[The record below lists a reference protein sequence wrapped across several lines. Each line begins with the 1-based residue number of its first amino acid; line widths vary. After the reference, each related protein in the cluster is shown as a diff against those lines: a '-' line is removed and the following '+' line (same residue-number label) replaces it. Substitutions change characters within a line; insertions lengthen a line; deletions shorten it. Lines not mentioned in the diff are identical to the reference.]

1 MKYFLPSIEDY
12 SFHTHQV
19 LKLSN
24 FNFFKMSSNA
34 DFVSAQRRLL
44 NLHENGHNM
53 TQDQMVRALD
63 GLLGVTQ
70 QMVRNRREEIRN
82 QVSNIPT
89 RPRTPPRTPPATP
102 PHQRPVTPPG
112 TPPAIVRRNWPNLAA
127 ASAADYLRAGDYEQ
141 AREAI
146 GRAERADAARY
157 TGPVRPSALL
167 REINEDR
174 GVIEFRRRRQNIDLV
189 NELLFAEDA
198 GETEIADEI
207 IQEIRDL
214 AAPPVRRLL
223 GQRRDW
229 MSWQFYAPV
238 HIKNRA
244 IGQARFEANCTEA
257 CAICLDT
264 HTNGDSVVTQEC
276 NHCFGKECWKT
287 WMCNP
292 YSNQTCPT
300 CRTDRPNVIAYTMRR
315 PRANAVVEE
324 DDVISL
330 AAQEI

>member
-1 MKYFLPSIEDY
+1 
-12 SFHTHQV
+12 
-19 LKLSN
+19 
-24 FNFFKMSSNA
+24 MSSNA
-34 DFVSAQRRLL
+34 DFVSAQRRLV

-53 TQDQMVRALD
+53 DQDQMVRALD
-63 GLLGVTQ
+63 GLLGITQ

-82 QVSNIPT
+82 Q
-89 RPRTPPRTPPATP
+89 RA
-102 PHQRPVTPPG
+102 VTPPPREQEQV
-112 TPPAIVRRNWPNLAA
+112 PPAIVRRDWPNLAA

-146 GRAERADAARY
+146 GRAERAEALTAARF

-167 REINEDR
+167 RQINEDR
-174 GVIEFRRRRQNIDLV
+174 GVIEIRRRRQNIDLV

-214 AAPPVRRLL
+214 AVPPPVRML

-229 MSWQFYAPV
+229 MSWQFYEPV
-238 HIKNRA
+238 YIKKRS
-244 IGQARFEANCTEA
+244 IGQARFEANCDEA
-257 CAICLDT
+257 CVICLDT
-264 HTNGDSVVTQEC
+264 HTNGDSVVTEC
-276 NHCFGKECWKT
+276 KHCFGKECWKT

-292 YSNQTCPT
+292 TGNQTCPT

-315 PRANAVVEE
+315 PRANAMVE
-324 DDVISL
+324 DDASEII
-330 AAQEI
+330 QEN

>member
-1 MKYFLPSIEDY
+1 
-12 SFHTHQV
+12 
-19 LKLSN
+19 
-24 FNFFKMSSNA
+24 MSSNA
-34 DFVSAQRRLL
+34 DFVSAQRRLF

-53 TQDQMVRALD
+53 DPDEMVRALD

-82 QVSNIPT
+82 Q
-89 RPRTPPRTPPATP
+89 RA
-102 PHQRPVTPPG
+102 VTPPPREQEQV
-112 TPPAIVRRNWPNLAA
+112 PPAIVRRPWPNLAA

-207 IQEIRDL
+207 IQEIRHL
-214 AAPPVRRLL
+214 AVPPLL

-229 MSWQFYAPV
+229 MSWQFYEPV
-238 HIKNRA
+238 YIKKRS
-244 IGQARFEANCTEA
+244 IGQARFEANCDEA
-257 CAICLDT
+257 CVICLDT
-264 HTNGDSVVTQEC
+264 HTNGDSVVTEC

-292 YSNQTCPT
+292 TGNQTCPT

-315 PRANAVVEE
+315 PRVNAIV
-324 DDVISL
+324 DDDISEII
-330 AAQEI
+330 QEN

>member
-1 MKYFLPSIEDY
+1 
-12 SFHTHQV
+12 
-19 LKLSN
+19 
-24 FNFFKMSSNA
+24 MSSNA

-53 TQDQMVRALD
+53 TPDQMARAVD

-82 QVSNIPT
+82 QVSNIPS
-89 RPRTPPRTPPATP
+89 RPRTPPGSPPRRRALTPPITPPASP
-102 PHQRPVTPPG
+102 PRQRPVTPPG
-112 TPPAIVRRNWPNLAA
+112 SPPAIVRRNWPNLAA

-146 GRAERADAARY
+146 ARAERAEALTAARF

-207 IQEIRDL
+207 IQEIREL
-214 AAPPVRRLL
+214 AAPPPVRLL

-229 MSWQFYAPV
+229 MSWQFYEPV
-238 HIKNRA
+238 FIKKRS
-244 IGQARFEANCTEA
+244 IGQARFEANCAEA
-257 CAICLDT
+257 CVICLDT
-264 HTNGDSVVTQEC
+264 HTNGESVVTEC

-292 YSNQTCPT
+292 TGNQTCPT
-300 CRTDRPNVIAYTMRR
+300 CRTDRPNVITYTMKR
-315 PRANAVVEE
+315 PRSNAMV
-324 DDVISL
+324 DDDASVDTQDI
-330 AAQEI
+330 

>member
-1 MKYFLPSIEDY
+1 MKYFLPSIEGY
-12 SFHTHQV
+12 SLIPHIKFKT
-19 LKLSN
+19 LN
-24 FNFFKMSSNA
+24 FQTSKMSSNA
-34 DFVSAQRRLL
+34 DFVSIQRRLS

-53 TQDQMVRALD
+53 TQDQLARAFD

-82 QVSNIPT
+82 Q
-89 RPRTPPRTPPATP
+89 RA
-102 PHQRPVTPPG
+102 VTPPPREQAQV
-112 TPPAIVRRNWPNLAA
+112 PPAIVRREWPNLAA
-127 ASAADYLRAGDYEQ
+127 ATAADYLRAGDYEQ

-146 GRAERADAARY
+146 GRAERADIARY

-174 GVIEFRRRRQNIDLV
+174 GVIEIRRRQQNVDLM
-189 NELLFAEDA
+189 NRLLFAEDA
-198 GETEIADEI
+198 DEIETANEI
-207 IQEIRDL
+207 IQEIRGRV
-214 AAPPVRRLL
+214 APPAHRLL

-229 MSWQFYAPV
+229 MSWQFYEPV
-238 HIKNRA
+238 FIKKRS
-244 IGQARFEANCTEA
+244 IGQARFEANCEEA

-287 WMCNP
+287 WMTNT

-300 CRTDRPNVIAYTMRR
+300 CRTDRPSIIAYTMRR

>member
-1 MKYFLPSIEDY
+1 
-12 SFHTHQV
+12 
-19 LKLSN
+19 
-24 FNFFKMSSNA
+24 MSSNA

-82 QVSNIPT
+82 QVSNIPS
-89 RPRTPPRTPPATP
+89 RPRTPPGSPPRRRALTPPRTPPASP

-112 TPPAIVRRNWPNLAA
+112 SPPAIVRRNWPNLAA

-146 GRAERADAARY
+146 GRAERADVARY

-174 GVIEFRRRRQNIDLV
+174 GVIEIRRRRQNIDLV

-214 AAPPVRRLL
+214 AVPPPVRRIL

-229 MSWQFYAPV
+229 MSWQFYEPV
-238 HIKNRA
+238 FIKKRS

-276 NHCFGKECWKT
+276 NHCFGKQCWQN

-292 YSNQTCPT
+292 TSNQTCPT
-300 CRTDRPNVIAYTMRR
+300 CRTDRPNVFAYTMRR

>member
-1 MKYFLPSIEDY
+1 
-12 SFHTHQV
+12 
-19 LKLSN
+19 
-24 FNFFKMSSNA
+24 MSSNA

-53 TQDQMVRALD
+53 TQDQMVRAID

-89 RPRTPPRTPPATP
+89 RPRTPPGSPPRRTALTPPRTPPASP
-102 PHQRPVTPPG
+102 PRQRPVTPPG
-112 TPPAIVRRNWPNLAA
+112 SPPAIVRRDWPNLAA
-127 ASAADYLRAGDYEQ
+127 AAAADYLRAGDYEQ

-146 GRAERADAARY
+146 GRAERADVARY
-157 TGPVRPSALL
+157 TGPVRPSALI

-174 GVIEFRRRRQNIDLV
+174 GVIEIRRRRDNIDLM

-214 AAPPVRRLL
+214 AVPPPLGQRRIL

-276 NHCFGKECWKT
+276 NHCFGKECWQK
-287 WMCNP
+287 WMSNP
-292 YSNQTCPT
+292 TSNQTCPT

-315 PRANAVVEE
+315 PRANAMIEE
-324 DDVISL
+324 DDAISVVT
-330 AAQEI
+330 QDI

>member
-1 MKYFLPSIEDY
+1 
-12 SFHTHQV
+12 
-19 LKLSN
+19 
-24 FNFFKMSSNA
+24 
-34 DFVSAQRRLL
+34 
-44 NLHENGHNM
+44 
-53 TQDQMVRALD
+53 
-63 GLLGVTQ
+63 
-70 QMVRNRREEIRN
+70 
-82 QVSNIPT
+82 
-89 RPRTPPRTPPATP
+89 
-102 PHQRPVTPPG
+102 
-112 TPPAIVRRNWPNLAA
+112 VRRNWPNLAA
-127 ASAADYLRAGDYEQ
+127 AAAADYLRAGDYEQ

-146 GRAERADAARY
+146 GRAERADVARY

-174 GVIEFRRRRQNIDLV
+174 GVIEIRRRRQNIDLM

-276 NHCFGKECWKT
+276 NHCFGKQCWQK
-287 WMCNP
+287 WMSNP
-292 YSNQTCPT
+292 TSNQTCPT

-315 PRANAVVEE
+315 PRANAVVE
-324 DDVISL
+324 DDAS
-330 AAQEI
+330 AATQDI

>member
-1 MKYFLPSIEDY
+1 
-12 SFHTHQV
+12 
-19 LKLSN
+19 
-24 FNFFKMSSNA
+24 MSSNA

-44 NLHENGHNM
+44 NLYENGHNM
-53 TQDQMVRALD
+53 NYIQMTRALD

-82 QVSNIPT
+82 QVTHIPIT
-89 RPRTPPRTPPATP
+89 TPGSPPRRRPATP
-102 PHQRPVTPPG
+102 PGSPPGSPPRHRPATPPG
-112 TPPAIVRRNWPNLAA
+112 SPPRRRALTPPPQEQAQAPPPVRRNWPNLAA

-146 GRAERADAARY
+146 GRAERADVARY

-167 REINEDR
+167 REINEIT
-174 GVIEFRRRRQNIDLV
+174 GVT
-189 NELLFAEDA
+189 FA
-198 GETEIADEI
+198 
-207 IQEIRDL
+207 
-214 AAPPVRRLL
+214 AARAPL

-238 HIKNRA
+238 YIKKRA

-264 HTNGDSVVTQEC
+264 HTNGESVVTEEC
-276 NHCFGKECWKT
+276 KHCFGKECWKT

-292 YSNQTCPT
+292 TGNQTCPS
-300 CRTDRPNVIAYTMRR
+300 CRTDRPKVIAYTMRR
-315 PRANAVVEE
+315 PRANAMVE
-324 DDVISL
+324 DDAISEIT
-330 AAQEI
+330 QEN

>member
-1 MKYFLPSIEDY
+1 
-12 SFHTHQV
+12 
-19 LKLSN
+19 
-24 FNFFKMSSNA
+24 MSSNA
-34 DFVSAQRRLL
+34 DFVSAQRRLV

-53 TQDQMVRALD
+53 TQDQLARALD

-82 QVSNIPT
+82 QVTDI
-89 RPRTPPRTPPATP
+89 
-102 PHQRPVTPPG
+102 PVTPPV
-112 TPPAIVRRNWPNLAA
+112 TPPPQEQAQVPPAIVRREWPNLAA
-127 ASAADYLRAGDYEQ
+127 AAAADYLRAGDYVQ

-174 GVIEFRRRRQNIDLV
+174 GVIEIRRRQQNVDLM
-189 NELLFAEDA
+189 NRLLFAEDA

-207 IQEIRDL
+207 IHEIREL
-214 AAPPVRRLL
+214 AAPPARRLL

-229 MSWQFYAPV
+229 MSWQFYEPV
-238 HIKNRA
+238 YIKKRS
-244 IGQARFEANCTEA
+244 IGPARFEANCEEA

-292 YSNQTCPT
+292 TGNQTCPT
-300 CRTDRPNVIAYTMRR
+300 CRTDRPNVISYTMRR